1 MTPPYPPSLKKLKP
15 KFLLLPIL
23 FFAVLIYGCG
33 LSEDEE
39 LYSKDMAERKFI
51 QICREEYNWDAKTK
65 LIDNTLWI
73 YIPYQRDIFQMKA
86 NRFAQISKCAI
97 SSLAGKFS
105 NNIFYF
111 EYQITPLLG
120 PQEDK
125 GYTYGLAEEISEDFR
140 SLLNAIY
147 RVYFNTKQHPEFYVI
162 VMADTANGVEVSY
175 TIYNEDLKK
184 IYNNVIPGEEQ
195 YKRILQ
201 DIRGGLTIIDDK
213 EGRHLT
219 YHRIDLGQFLTEQI
233 IQRIRI
239 KFFGADSK
247 LCQVPEEE
255 ISKIIS
261 YVMHTYQFQDFLKV
275 NLRNLSSGAEV
286 GMSRWD
292 LEEIKE
298 F

>member
-1 MTPPYPPSLKKLKP
+1 MTPPYPPSPKKLKP
-15 KFLLLPIL
+15 KFLLLPVL
-23 FFAVLIYGCG
+23 FFVVLIYGCG

-51 QICREEYNWDAKTK
+51 QICREEYNWDVNTK

-73 YIPYQRDIFQMKA
+73 YIPYEQGIFQMKA
-86 NRFAQISKCAI
+86 NRYAQISKCAI
-97 SSLAGKFS
+97 SSLEGKFS
-105 NNIFYF
+105 NRIFYF
-111 EYQITPLLG
+111 EYQITPLLRT
-120 PQEDK
+120 QEDK

-147 RVYFNTKQHPEFYVI
+147 RVYFNTKQSPEFYVI
-162 VMADTANGVEVSY
+162 VMADTANGVEISY

-184 IYNNVIPGEEQ
+184 MYNNALAGEEQ
-195 YKRILQ
+195 YKRLLQ
-201 DIRGGLTIIDDK
+201 DIRGSLAIINDK

-219 YHRIDLGQFLTEQI
+219 CHRINLGQFLTEQI
-233 IQRIRI
+233 IQRIRL

-255 ISKIIS
+255 IWKIIS

-275 NLRNLSSGAEV
+275 NLRNLSSGTEA

-292 LEEIKE
+292 LEGIKE